1 MHQRNKG
8 KKIQEKNSVCLPVC
22 LVSFLSVMNPMEFV
36 YDSQITTCSKN
47 HPHRKPNYGGTA
59 FLVVSNHLHNKKTTI
74 FNKIFAAKIAKKT
87 YEKYTLVKKWEFLRP
102 NMKTLQIA
110 ASSELA
116 RTTYSKWRQMLVN
129 NWGILSW
136 FFAIWFF
143 SLFANFSNVPNDKMW
158 EKM

>member
-8 KKIQEKNSVCLPVC
+8 KKFFKEFCCLLASLSC
-22 LVSFLSVMNPMEFV
+22 LIFLCVMNPMEFV

-74 FNKIFAAKIAKKT
+74 FNKIFAANSQDVWEIYSCEKMRISQAQHEDFTNCQTSTQNGDRCWSIIEPFLQDFCNTKKMC
-87 YEKYTLVKKWEFLRP
+87 K
-102 NMKTLQIA
+102 
-110 ASSELA
+110 
-116 RTTYSKWRQMLVN
+116 
-129 NWGILSW
+129 
-136 FFAIWFF
+136 
-143 SLFANFSNVPNDKMW
+143 SLMW

>member
-47 HPHRKPNYGGTA
+47 HPHRKPNYGGVLPSWW
-59 FLVVSNHLHNKKTTI
+59 FQTI

-110 ASSELA
+110 ASSEL
-116 RTTYSKWRQMLVN
+116 TTYSKWRQMLVN